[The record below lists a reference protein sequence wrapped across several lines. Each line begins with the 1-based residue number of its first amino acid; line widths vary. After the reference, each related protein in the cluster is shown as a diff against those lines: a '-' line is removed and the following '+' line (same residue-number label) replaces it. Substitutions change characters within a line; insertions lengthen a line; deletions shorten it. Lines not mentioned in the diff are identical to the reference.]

1 MLRFVTYKTLSNLS
15 RVNTGIYV
23 PKPNAFA
30 NHVLDGEIYN
40 LLDITGR
47 NGDMQAVIQSHKEI
61 APILFTFLNKVD
73 DYKNVAIPVSKVQL
87 LAPLPLPKRNVICV
101 GKNYKDHV
109 AEVARADKTA
119 GIGSTSAPTPEYPK
133 YPQFFTKAPNAVI
146 GPNEEIESHSELTSW
161 LDYEAELA
169 VVIGKKGRDIPRD
182 QVDDHI
188 FGYTIGNDVCARD
201 IQRHH
206 GQWFKGK
213 TLDTTCP
220 MGPAILYHNRNEF
233 NPQNLAVRLWVNG
246 EKRQD
251 SNTNNMIFDIHEVIH
266 QLSKGFTLY
275 PGDVILTG
283 TPDGV
288 GYAMKPPKCL
298 KAGDKIKIEIEGIG
312 ILENSVR

>member
-15 RVNTGIYV
+15 HVNAGIYV
-23 PKPNAFA
+23 PKIAGSTAF
-30 NHVLDGEIYN
+30 DGEVYN
-40 LLDITGR
+40 LLDLTGR
-47 NGDMQAVIQSHKEI
+47 MGNIDYFIEHHEEI
-61 APILFTFLNKVD
+61 APLLHSFLQKKC
-73 DYKNVAIPVSKVQL
+73 DYKNIATPTNEIKL
-87 LAPLPLPKRNVICV
+87 LAPIPVPRRNVICV
-101 GKNYKDHV
+101 GKNYKDHI
-109 AEVARADKTA
+109 AEVAKADKTH
-119 GIGSTSAPTPEYPK
+119 GIGTTSSPSAELPK

-146 GPNEEIESHSELTSW
+146 APNEGIESHSNLTQW

-182 QVDDHI
+182 QVDKHI
-188 FGYTIGNDVCARD
+188 FGYTIANDVSARD

-206 GQWFKGK
+206 NQWFKGK

-220 MGPAILYHNRNEF
+220 LGPSILYHDRNQF
-233 NPQNLAVRLWVNG
+233 NPQNLSIKLWLNG

-251 SNTNNMIFDIHEVIH
+251 SNTNNMIFDIHEIIH

-288 GYAMKPPKCL
+288 GYAMKPPSCL
-298 KAGDKIKIEIEGIG
+298 KKGDKVKIEIEHVGV
-312 ILENSVR
+312 LENFVI